1 MEQVSYHHY
10 YLYIARRV
18 EVAGLKNNSD
28 KQDTNHEAGKGTEP
42 ELLSFNVQSEQ
53 DKDKMLPV
61 NCIPTDKDISK
72 HFEQTV
78 TA

>member
-1 MEQVSYHHY
+1 MKQEKEQSQSS
-10 YLYIARRV
+10 
-18 EVAGLKNNSD
+18 N
-28 KQDTNHEAGKGTEP
+28 Q
-42 ELLSFNVQSEQ
+42 FNVQSKQ

-78 TA
+78 TAW